1 MNRKNLA
8 LICLASLIV
17 LAGVPAAASPASP
30 ASLRLAGPCTPGA
43 AYDPAC
49 DVDHDGD
56 VDVFDIQ
63 LAAGHWNQG
72 GVFTSGSWDLTG
84 NSGTDPGIHFLGT
97 SDGQPLALR
106 TNSVEALRIDP
117 FGYVG
122 IGTAAPHTRLTVQ
135 GNAAVTGTVVVSGRI
150 GVGVAAP
157 TAALDVAGSALLRG
171 EDDPI
176 ARGVTTANLNGPH
189 SVFVSGQYAYVVS
202 LFNNSLAIFD
212 VFNPD
217 AIVAKGFT
225 TTNLSS
231 PTAVYVAGRYA
242 YIVSAANDRLVIFD
256 VSDPNAIVAKGFT
269 DANLD
274 NPFSVFVTGRYA
286 YVASNFNN
294 RLAIFDISDPDA
306 IVAKG
311 FTSTNLSGPTS
322 VVVSGRYAYVTSRY
336 NSRLAAFDVSDP
348 DAIVA
353 KGFTNANLASPERL
367 YISGRYAYVASASND
382 RLAIFDVSDPNA
394 IVARGFTDANL
405 DNPTAVYVAGGYAYV
420 TTGSNSRLAVFDVSN
435 PDAIIAKGF
444 SSANL
449 NGPWGVAVVG
459 PFAYV
464 TSSFNHSLVI
474 FEVNHLQAPALASG
488 HLQAG
493 GLAVRDDVRVGNNVL
508 VQGGLSVGPAGAL
521 IGGDAAVEGDL
532 SVLGEISMGGSA
544 VQRRVSGAC
553 ADGSA
558 IRVVNADGTV
568 TCESDDDTTYTAG
581 DGLELNGVQF
591 SGKGTAYQNVV
602 IVAGSG
608 GDFTSIQAALSSI
621 NDASSTNRYLVWV
634 APGVYSERVTMRS
647 YVDIEGAGELA
658 TKITFIGDPGDD
670 GTVRGK
676 SNAELRFLT
685 VENTGGS
692 AYAVAIVNNGSSP
705 RLVHVT
711 ATASGGS
718 QVNYG
723 VLNKNYGAAELIDVT
738 ATASGGSASAGVHS
752 SLATASLRLRNV
764 VATAS
769 GASTTNSG
777 VSNNQASPTMVNVTA
792 SASGGASARG
802 VSNTASSPTI
812 IHSVLRASDAANSY
826 GLYNV
831 ATSGAYTVTVDSSQ
845 VSGDTAAI
853 ARDSEFTIRIGGS
866 RVDGGPVAGSGGTL
880 TCAESFDGSG
890 QPLGSD
896 CAAAGLDYADDR
908 FIVTAPGGVGIGVS
922 APSNQLHVAEAIN
935 ASADFPN
942 HVVGIENTSTGSS
955 PDVLALKVGTTGN
968 PGIGVNFITFFDGD
982 GPGTLG
988 SIEGNGAGSVQLSG
1002 AGNDFAEWLP
1012 RLNPAEVLAAGD
1024 IVGVFAGR
1032 VSKTTQGAHSLQVVA
1047 SSPLVVGNA
1056 PLAGQAHLYERVAFV
1071 GQAPVKVRGPVRA
1084 GDYVLPSGLD
1094 DGVGVARAPAQLTA
1108 AELGQVVGRAWQSSE
1123 AAGVKLVTVLVGL
1136 PQAVGVSTLLAVREA
1151 EVAGLESRVAQQ
1163 QAQIDA
1169 LRREAGRQIVALE
1182 ARLAALEQAAAATN
1196 RGAPAPIVAAA
1207 GPAATRP
1214 LTSFSA
1220 WVALG
1225 GLLLA
1230 AAWRRRP

>member
-8 LICLASLIV
+8 LIWIVSLIV
-17 LAGVPAAASPASP
+17 LAGVPAAASPTA
-30 ASLRLAGPCTPGA
+30 LRLAGPCAPGA

-84 NSGTDPGIHFLGT
+84 NSGTDPGVHFLGT
-97 SDGQPLALR
+97 SDGQPLVLR
-106 TNSVEALRIDP
+106 TNGVEALRIDP

-135 GNAAVTGTVVVSGRI
+135 GNAAVTGTVVVSDRI

-157 TAALDVAGSALLRG
+157 TAALDVRGSALMRG
-171 EDDPI
+171 EDAPI

-189 SVFVSGQYAYVVS
+189 AVFVSGQYAYVVS

-231 PTAVYVAGRYA
+231 PTGVYVAGRYA
-242 YIVSAANDRLVIFD
+242 YVVSAANDRLAIFD

-274 NPFSVFVTGRYA
+274 NPFSVFVSGRYA
-286 YVASNFNN
+286 YVASHFNN

-322 VVVSGRYAYVTSRY
+322 AMVSGRYAYVTSRY
-336 NSRLAAFDVSDP
+336 NSRLAVFDISDP

-353 KGFTNANLASPERL
+353 QGFTNANLASPERL

-420 TTGSNSRLAVFDVSN
+420 TTGGNSRLAVFDVSN
-435 PDAIIAKGF
+435 PDAIIANGF

-459 PFAYV
+459 PYAYV
-464 TSSFNHSLVI
+464 ASSFNHSLAI
-474 FEVNHLQAPALASG
+474 FEINHLQAPALASG

-493 GLAVRDDVRVGNNVL
+493 GLAVRDDVRVGSNVL

-532 SVLGEISMGGSA
+532 SVLGEISMAGNA
-544 VQRRVSGAC
+544 VQRRVVGAC

-591 SGKGTAYQNVV
+591 SGKGTAYQNVL

-608 GDFTSIQAALSSI
+608 GDFTSIQAALNSI
-621 NDASSTNRYLVWV
+621 SDANATNRYLVWV
-634 APGVYSERVTMRS
+634 APGIYSERVTMRA

-658 TKITFIGDPGDD
+658 TKITFIGDAGTD

-692 AYAVAIVNNGSSP
+692 TYAVAIVNNASSP
-705 RLVHVT
+705 RLVHVS

-718 QVNYG
+718 LANYG
-723 VLNKNYGAAELIDVT
+723 VFNTNYGAAELIDVT
-738 ATASGGSASAGVHS
+738 ATASGGSFSAGVHS

-769 GASTTNSG
+769 DASTTNSG

-792 SASGGASARG
+792 TASGGASARG

-812 IHSVLRASDAANSY
+812 IHSVLRASGAANSH

-831 ATSGAYTVTVDSSQ
+831 ASSGAYTVTVDSSQ

-866 RVDGGPVAGSGGTL
+866 RLDGGSVDGSGGTL
-880 TCAESFDGSG
+880 TCVESFDGSG

-896 CAAAGLDYADDR
+896 CAAAGLNYAGNK
-908 FIVTAPGGVGIGVS
+908 FIVTASGGVGVGVS

-935 ASADFPN
+935 ASADFAN

-955 PDVLALKVGTTGN
+955 PDVLALKVGATGN

-982 GPGTLG
+982 GPSTLG

-1012 RLNPAEVLAAGD
+1012 RLHVNEMLQPGD
-1024 IVGVFAGR
+1024 IVGVFDGR
-1032 VSKTTQGAHSLQVVA
+1032 ISKITTGAQALLVM
-1047 SSPLVVGNA
+1047 SSNPIVVGNA
-1056 PLAGQAHLYERVAFV
+1056 PAEGEEGLYERVAFV

-1084 GDYVLPSGLD
+1084 GDYVLPSGFD

-1108 AELGQVVGRAWQSSE
+1108 TEWEQVVGRAWQSSG
-1123 AAGVKLVTVLVGL
+1123 AAGVKLITVLVGL
-1136 PQAVGVSTLLAVREA
+1136 SQTVRVPTLLAAREA
-1151 EVAGLESRVAQQ
+1151 EVAGLESQVAQQ
-1163 QAQIDA
+1163 QAQIEA
-1169 LRREAGRQIVALE
+1169 LRREAGGQIIALE
-1182 ARLAALEQAAAATN
+1182 ARLAALEQASAAHN
-1196 RGAPAPIVAAA
+1196 NGGAAPVARALA
-1207 GPAATRP
+1207 
-1214 LTSFSA
+1214 SSSA
-1220 WVALG
+1220 WAALG

-1230 AAWRRRP
+1230 VAWRRRPIASD